1 MNTIQETKSRL
12 RGLALALATILD
24 NYGVNSSQQPEYNVA
39 RQELEDII
47 SNIADTPPPAPVT
60 VDSVVDGLVQR
71 LNTAQAGAFG
81 ELGSIYD
88 ALMGVSHQVDAL
100 VKLANAHG
108 EAQQAASAA

>member
-60 VDSVVDGLVQR
+60 VESVVAGVMAGIEALA
-71 LNTAQAGAFG
+71 AQMDASTNAGVH
-81 ELGSIYD
+81 ELGVKIDS
-88 ALMGVSHQVDAL
+88 L
-100 VKLANAHG
+100 VALANAHG